1 MYKAPSALD
10 NHDRTLVS
18 GVGACSALLGYI
30 PSPTMTRRGS
40 QEIATEQ
47 RATAAGTERFQRR
60 FDEQFVEDFFRPL
73 GGGLVTSSIGIGTYL
88 GECDDADDVTY
99 AAAVRAALENGINII
114 DSSVNYRC
122 QRSERTVGLVLRDAL
137 ADGIV
142 KRDEVIVCT
151 KGGYIP
157 LDSSAP
163 ATRDEYLSYLQRTFV
178 DTGIVSA
185 DDVVG
190 GGHALSPSFLAHQIQ
205 LSQTNLGVRTL
216 DVYYLHNPEQQLDSV
231 QPARFRTIL
240 RRAFA
245 LLEERVASG
254 DIGCYGCATW
264 NGLRTAPDA
273 RGHLD
278 LAELVGIARDVGGE
292 DHHFRIVQMPVN
304 LAMSEAVRTPTQRL
318 GTRRVVPPLQAA
330 TELGL
335 SVVASATLMQAR
347 LTTDLPAAL
356 RDTFP
361 ALATDAQRAI
371 AFVRSLP
378 GVSSALV
385 GMRSLDH
392 VSENIAA
399 ASR

>member
-1 MYKAPSALD
+1 
-10 NHDRTLVS
+10 
-18 GVGACSALLGYI
+18 
-30 PSPTMTRRGS
+30 MTRRGNP
-40 QEIATEQ
+40 EIGTEQ
-47 RATAAGTERFQRR
+47 RATAAGTERYQRR
-60 FDEQFVEDFFRPL
+60 FGERFAEDFFRPF
-73 GGGLVTSSIGIGTYL
+73 GGPLVTSSIGIGTYL
-88 GECDDADDVTY
+88 GECDDSDDATY
-99 AAAVRAALENGINII
+99 AVAVRAALEQGINII

-122 QRSERTVGLVLRDAL
+122 QRSERTVGLVLRDAI
-137 ADGIV
+137 ADGVI

-163 ATRDEYLSYLQRTFV
+163 ASRDEYLTYLQRTFV

-240 RRAFA
+240 RRGFA

-264 NGLRTAPDA
+264 NGLRTPPDT

-278 LAELVGIARDVGGE
+278 LGELVSIARDVGGD
-292 DHHFRIVQMPVN
+292 DHHFRVVQLPVN

-347 LTTDLPAAL
+347 LTSELPTAL
-356 RDTFP
+356 RETFP
-361 ALATDAQRAI
+361 MLATDAQRAI

-399 ASR
+399 AYR

>member
-1 MYKAPSALD
+1 
-10 NHDRTLVS
+10 
-18 GVGACSALLGYI
+18 
-30 PSPTMTRRGS
+30 MTRRGS
-40 QEIATEQ
+40 PTIGTEQ
-47 RATAAGTERFQRR
+47 RATVAGTERYRQRFGER
-60 FDEQFVEDFFRPL
+60 FADDFFRPL
-73 GGGLVTSSIGIGTYL
+73 GDALAASSIGIGTYL
-88 GECDDADDVTY
+88 GECDDADDAAY
-99 AAAVRAALENGINII
+99 AGAIRAALEQGVNVI

-122 QRSERTVGLVLRDAL
+122 QRAERTVGLVLRDAIK
-137 ADGIV
+137 DGII

-163 ATRDEYLSYLQRTFV
+163 ESRDEYLAYLQRTFV

-205 LSQTNLGVRTL
+205 LSQSNLGVRTL

-264 NGLRTAPDA
+264 NGLRTPPDA

-278 LAELVGIARDVGGE
+278 LSELVSLAHDVGGD
-292 DHHFRIVQMPVN
+292 DHHFRVVQLPVN
-304 LAMSEAVRTPTQRL
+304 LAMSEAVRAPTQRL
-318 GTRRVVPPLQAA
+318 GSRRVVPALQAA
-330 TELGL
+330 TELGV

-347 LTTDLPAAL
+347 LTSDLPAAL
-356 RDTFP
+356 RETFP
-361 ALATDAQRAI
+361 ALSSDAQRAI

-378 GVSSALV
+378 GVSTALV

-392 VSENIAA
+392 VSENVAA
-399 ASR
+399 AHR